1 MFLLEDNDMA
11 YGTSWNDMA
20 QVGNLRQQW
29 YDVAQVANLR
39 QQWATW
45 HKLETCASK
54 GRCGTYLKLAPA
66 KEKRKITEIS

>member
-20 QVGNLRQQW
+20 QVANLRQQW

-39 QQWATW
+39 QQREIMIW
-45 HKLETCASK
+45 HKL
-54 GRCGTYLKLAPA
+54 
-66 KEKRKITEIS
+66 

>member
-20 QVGNLRQQW
+20 QVANLRQQW

-39 QQWATW
+39 QQWYDVAQVANLRQQREIMIW
-45 HKLETCASK
+45 HKL
-54 GRCGTYLKLAPA
+54 
-66 KEKRKITEIS
+66 

>member
-20 QVGNLRQQW
+20 QVANLRQQW

-39 QQWATW
+39 QQGDNVDMAQVGNLLQQWDDVT
-45 HKLETCASK
+45 
-54 GRCGTYLKLAPA
+54 
-66 KEKRKITEIS
+66 